1 MVVIQELNK
10 SQLTIVLFDLDGT
23 LTRRDT
29 FTDFIQYAVGK
40 PKYYRGLLNM
50 SPALT
55 GYALRL
61 ISNHIAKE
69 KLLSYYFKGWEISRF
84 QQIADTY
91 SAERIDELSRPL
103 AVERI
108 RWHQGQGHKVVIVSA
123 SLENWIAHW
132 CNKYDL
138 DLIATRIEVRDGK
151 LTGRF
156 LTKYD
161 LSDFQMIYA
170 YGNSRGDTE
179 MLNIANRSYYRLF
192 D

>member
-1 MVVIQELNK
+1 MIFPLSVVAPTKGHVSHLKRGALCLKGANCMDECPDDIAVIQELNK

-84 QQIADTY
+84 QQIADSY

-108 RWHQGQGHKVVIVSA
+108 RWH
-123 SLENWIAHW
+123 
-132 CNKYDL
+132 
-138 DLIATRIEVRDGK
+138 
-151 LTGRF
+151 
-156 LTKYD
+156 
-161 LSDFQMIYA
+161 
-170 YGNSRGDTE
+170 
-179 MLNIANRSYYRLF
+179 
-192 D
+192 